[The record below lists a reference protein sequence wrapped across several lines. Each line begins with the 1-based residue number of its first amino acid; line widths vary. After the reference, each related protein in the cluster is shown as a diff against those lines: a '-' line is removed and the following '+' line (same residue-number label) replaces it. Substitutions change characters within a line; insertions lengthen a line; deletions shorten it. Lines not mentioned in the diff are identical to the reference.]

1 MPASFVVEKSTQKGG
16 SQRWCFASGGFHPLP
31 VRDESGAHL
40 GRVSGRRAMGRWTP
54 PWFGLHEAQSCGSSV
69 NLRPE
74 APCPAAPVSAWPRQG
89 RDRPLN
95 LHIPSPGTVRRQ
107 GLMRVG
113 GRGRPG
119 ATGILPEGPW
129 VPDVQTRTGKDLP
142 KVNTPRGVGDT
153 SPAGRSHRPA
163 SLCPGGQP
171 WALIPVKEPHFV
183 LFSSGSP
190 HVGQGWRGC
199 RGRACLPSPCV
210 PRSSEDA
217 EGRPHP

>member
-1 MPASFVVEKSTQKGG
+1 M
-16 SQRWCFASGGFHPLP
+16 R
-31 VRDESGAHL
+31 
-40 GRVSGRRAMGRWTP
+40 RWTL
-54 PWFGLHEAQSCGSSV
+54 PWCGLHEAQSCGSSV

-74 APCPAAPVSAWPRQG
+74 GPCPAAPVSAWPRQG
-89 RDRPLN
+89 RGRPLN

-113 GRGRPG
+113 GWGQPG

-153 SPAGRSHRPA
+153 SPAGRSHCPA

-183 LFSSGSP
+183 LFSSGSA
-190 HVGQGWRGC
+190 HGGQGR
-199 RGRACLPSPCV
+199 RGRRRWLCLPSPCA

-217 EGRPHP
+217 EGGPTPSEGSDGPRMKSSNLGFV